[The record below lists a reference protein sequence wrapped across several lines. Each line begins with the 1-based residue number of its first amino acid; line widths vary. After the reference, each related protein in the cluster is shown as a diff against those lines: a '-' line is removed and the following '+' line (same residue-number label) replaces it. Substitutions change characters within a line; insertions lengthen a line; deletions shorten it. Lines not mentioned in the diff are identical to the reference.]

1 MRLRPLIG
9 FVVRVALLYMV
20 MAWPWSI
27 VTRAYASAYRSVC
40 NACFSSM
47 VSGGSV
53 HFQPISEPKRDYD
66 SEILFVNTR
75 TGAKQ
80 LALASSRDP
89 AYLQTAFVI
98 ALVLATPL
106 PWRRRF
112 LSLGASLVLVHLVI
126 LAKVCL
132 TLVHGLNRGQ
142 VAVLHLSHG
151 VERVV
156 ALANREAV
164 NDIVSVLMIPVLIW
178 MVVIFFA
185 GDWERWLKD
194 VDDSA
199 GAS

>member
-9 FVVRVALLYMV
+9 FVVRVGLLYVV

-47 VSGGSV
+47 VSGASI
-53 HFQPISEPKRDYD
+53 HFQPITERKRVYD
-66 SEILFVNTR
+66 SEIQFVNTR
-75 TGAKQ
+75 TGANQ
-80 LALASSRDP
+80 LALVSSRDP
-89 AYLQTAFVI
+89 AYYQTAFVI

-106 PWRRRF
+106 PWRRR
-112 LSLGASLVLVHLVI
+112 LLALAASLVLVHLVI

-151 VERVV
+151 VERLVT
-156 ALANREAV
+156 LANREAV

-178 MVVIFFA
+178 MVVMFFA
-185 GDWERWLKD
+185 GDWERWLKHID
-194 VDDSA
+194 HAA
-199 GAS
+199 GAP